1 MGHGIRMAMVGL
13 GFALAGCGYT
23 PEQLAA
29 QQAIRDQ
36 YAAVPAIANTP
47 TGIEKQAA
55 ATCETK
61 VAFAMAANPIR
72 GSLDVAGVVR
82 QMQLQDA
89 CMQHWR
95 RTGAFP

>member
-1 MGHGIRMAMVGL
+1 MRQGMRIMAVGL
-13 GFALAGCGYT
+13 ALALAGCGYT

-36 YAAVPAIANTP
+36 YAAMPAIANTP
-47 TGIEKQAA
+47 TGIERQAA

-61 VAFAMAANPIR
+61 VAFAMAASPIR

-82 QMQLQDA
+82 QMQLQEA

-95 RTGAFP
+95 RTGGFP

>member
-1 MGHGIRMAMVGL
+1 MRHGTRVAVVGVGL
-13 GFALAGCGYT
+13 ALAGCGYT

-36 YAAVPAIANTP
+36 YAAVPAIASTP
-47 TGIEKQAA
+47 SQIERQAA
-55 ATCETK
+55 ATCETR
-61 VAFAMAANPIR
+61 VVFAMAANPIR